1 MANKLTTPSLLENT
15 NLFYFYSA
23 TSHTSFVT
31 QVIPSLALTSRTTSS
46 LQYHHM
52 IAKLCISII
61 FNEPLTK
68 LTNIL

>member
-1 MANKLTTPSLLENT
+1 MVNKLTTPLLLENT

-31 QVIPSLALTSRTTSS
+31 QVIPSLALTSRVASP

-52 IAKLCISII
+52 TVKLYISII
-61 FNEPLTK
+61 L
-68 LTNIL
+68 